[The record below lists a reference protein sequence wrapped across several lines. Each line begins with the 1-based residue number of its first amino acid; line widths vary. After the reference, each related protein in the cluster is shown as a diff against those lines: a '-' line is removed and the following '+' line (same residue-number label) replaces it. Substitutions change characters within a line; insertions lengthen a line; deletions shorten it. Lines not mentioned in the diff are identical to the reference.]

1 MNVHDATPI
10 LYFKHGS
17 LKILSLFCCRF
28 MFKHLEMNLKV
39 SLKNKII
46 EWIINDDNNNDI
58 NVLKNL

>member
-1 MNVHDATPI
+1 
-10 LYFKHGS
+10 
-17 LKILSLFCCRF
+17 
-28 MFKHLEMNLKV
+28 MNLKV